1 MSKTGVRK
9 PGAKRRVVGSYD
21 ISLLLLVVLLCAFGV
36 VMIYSTSY
44 YNADRYYS
52 ESALYYS
59 MQIRNL
65 IFGAVAM
72 ILVSFVDYHFYVRLF
87 FKSIKPIHALYLVCM
102 VLQIIV
108 AVAGYSANGS
118 SRWLNVG
125 PISFQPSELTKIC
138 LIIMSAYLATKYKG
152 VLDRFKGFLPFFV
165 IGIPII
171 GLVGVHDLSTA
182 VVLAGITFIPP
193 IVVSGLKRYHFV
205 IAGLGIAALVIMIT
219 TIGYRQ
225 ERLDVWLNPE
235 LQDPGSQTIQGL
247 YAIASGG
254 YMGKGLGE
262 GLQKLGKIQEVHT
275 DMIFTV
281 VCEELGIAGAVI
293 VILTFILL
301 LWRIYVV
308 AVNAKDMFGGIICT
322 GVFIHIAMQVVI
334 NLLVVT
340 NSIPATGIPLP
351 FISYGG
357 TSLVVLLAEMGLV
370 LNVSKQIPEEGVADA

>member
-1 MSKTGVRK
+1 M
-9 PGAKRRVVGSYD
+9 
-21 ISLLLLVVLLCAFGV
+21 
-36 VMIYSTSY
+36 
-44 YNADRYYS
+44 
-52 ESALYYS
+52 
-59 MQIRNL
+59 
-65 IFGAVAM
+65 
-72 ILVSFVDYHFYVRLF
+72 
-87 FKSIKPIHALYLVCM
+87 
-102 VLQIIV
+102 
-108 AVAGYSANGS
+108 
-118 SRWLNVG
+118 
-125 PISFQPSELTKIC
+125 
-138 LIIMSAYLATKYKG
+138 
-152 VLDRFKGFLPFFV
+152 

-193 IVVSGLKRYHFV
+193 IVVSGLKRSHFV